1 MVPHH
6 CHPSQLSLPGRA
18 RLPGLPRV
26 AHLGGSPLANLLAEL
41 EVKIQ
46 LLRCAAVPPVA
57 SAAAAPPLL
66 SNTRPGV
73 VRLSTSHTHTQAHSK
88 PGAMVG
94 VFHQQIGEGTTKVTP
109 QIPSLHTSLNFV

>member
-1 MVPHH
+1 MRKPQEMHRGMVPHH

-73 VRLSTSHTHTQAHSK
+73 VRLSTSHTHTHTLRRTQSPEQWLVFSTSK
-88 PGAMVG
+88 SGRA
-94 VFHQQIGEGTTKVTP
+94 QQR
-109 QIPSLHTSLNFV
+109 

>member
-73 VRLSTSHTHTQAHSK
+73 IRLSTSHTHSGALKARSNSAEWLVFSTSK
-88 PGAMVG
+88 SGRA
-94 VFHQQIGEGTTKVTP
+94 QQR
-109 QIPSLHTSLNFV
+109 